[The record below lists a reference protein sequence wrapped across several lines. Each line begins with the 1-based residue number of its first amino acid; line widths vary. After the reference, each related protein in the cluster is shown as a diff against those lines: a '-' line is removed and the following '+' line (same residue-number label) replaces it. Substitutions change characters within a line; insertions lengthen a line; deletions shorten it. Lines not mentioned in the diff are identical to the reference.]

1 MTGGEGREKRA
12 KQIGITYPGKL
23 VNARAKRWILT
34 SMGTLYIQAFYP
46 AVGLDRK
53 KKKKKTGWWSIE
65 APSANRRKEETI
77 AAGVDVKFM
86 TGCKHGNSLSLSCP
100 IFLSLLPNPAK

>member
-1 MTGGEGREKRA
+1 MWRGGREKRA

-53 KKKKKTGWWSIE
+53 KKKK
-65 APSANRRKEETI
+65 NRVV
-77 AAGVDVKFM
+77 VDRGPIREPKK
-86 TGCKHGNSLSLSCP
+86 GGNDSGRG
-100 IFLSLLPNPAK
+100 